1 MAARPTVT
9 IETAGRV
16 AIITGASAGIGE
28 ATARVFAGAG
38 MRLALCARRADRL
51 ERLAAELRAKGS
63 EVAIYPI
70 DVTDLSAV
78 RRMVDVVAARC
89 GTVDVLVNSAG
100 RGLAARFEDTTP
112 EEFRALF
119 ELNLVATVTASQ
131 AVLPLMRRQGRGHIL
146 NVSSVVGRRSLP
158 GRAAYA
164 ATKFALVAVSESLRL
179 ELRGSDIHVSLVY
192 PIYTLTEFH
201 DVETRRFPL
210 RRRGPVQTAEQVARA
225 MLRCVRHPRAEV
237 YPYRPARLLAGFAAV
252 FPGLL
257 DRMMGRVL
265 TR

>member
-1 MAARPTVT
+1 MAASPTMA

-16 AIITGASAGIGE
+16 ALITGASAGIGE
-28 ATARVFAGAG
+28 ATARVFAEAG

-51 ERLAAELRAKGS
+51 ERLAGELRAKGRD
-63 EVAIYPI
+63 VATYPI
-70 DVTDLSAV
+70 DVTDIAAA
-78 RRMVDVVAARC
+78 RGMVDAVAARF
-89 GTVDVLVNSAG
+89 GTVDVLVNNAG
-100 RGLAARFEDTTP
+100 RGLGARFEDTTP

-119 ELNLVATVTASQ
+119 ELNLIAPVTLSQ
-131 AVLPLMRRQGRGHIL
+131 AVLPLMRQQGRGHIL

-158 GRAAYA
+158 GRSAYG
-164 ATKFALVAVSESLRL
+164 ATKFALIAVSESLRL
-179 ELRGSDIHVSLVY
+179 ELRGTNIHVSLVY

-201 DVETRRFPL
+201 AVEPARFRL

-225 MLRCVRHPRAEV
+225 MLRCVRRPRAEV
-237 YPYRPARLLAGFAAV
+237 YPYRPARFLAGFAAV

>member
-1 MAARPTVT
+1 MA

-16 AIITGASAGIGE
+16 ALITGASAGIGA

-51 ERLAAELRAKGS
+51 EQLAAELRAKGT
-63 EVAIYPI
+63 EVAVHPI
-70 DVTDLSAV
+70 DVTDAAAV
-78 RRMVDVVAARC
+78 RGMVGAVAARF
-89 GTVDVLVNSAG
+89 GAVDVLVNNAG
-100 RGLAARFEDTTP
+100 RGLAATLEDTAP
-112 EEFRALF
+112 EELRALF

-164 ATKFALVAVSESLRL
+164 ATKFAMVAVSESLRL
-179 ELRGSDIHVSLVY
+179 ELRGSGIHVSLVF

-201 DVETRRFPL
+201 DVEPKRFPL
-210 RRRGPVQTAEQVARA
+210 RRAGPVQTADQVARA
-225 MLRCVRHPRAEV
+225 MLRCVRRPRAEV